1 MRPLLLPASLAVAF
15 APTLA
20 QAQQPSQRNEQ
31 TEDEIVVTA
40 STRMPGS
47 ALGEIKPEL
56 TLGGADVRALG
67 VSSVT
72 EILAELAPQ
81 IRGTGGGAPLI
92 LLEGRRV
99 SGRQEIEKI
108 PAEAI
113 ARVDILPEQVAL
125 KYGYPTD
132 QKVVN
137 FVLRKRFRAWTVD
150 GRQRLSTE
158 GGGGRTHAEAS
169 YFSVRDGARFNL
181 SAEYTDTAML
191 TEAQRGLAAVGGT
204 SGRSL
209 IAAGREFEANVAYHR
224 PLAERLDASING
236 VLSSDESRA
245 LTGATGAQTRTTS
258 SQTAHLGTTMNLDVA
273 RWRGTWTS
281 AYDRSESRVISTVTA
296 FGQPAD
302 QARTTDDTLVSD
314 ISINGPLGRLPA
326 GDVSLTTRVGGA
338 LSRYDSQSVRAAA
351 PQSAALKRTS
361 GIGALNL
368 DIPVLDSPT
377 RGIGDLSLNANA
389 QGETLSDFGN
399 VRGFGGGF
407 SWAPVKTVSLVGSY
421 KDAEIAPTIQQLG
434 DPQIVTNSVRYFD
447 YVRGQSR
454 LVQLTSGGNP
464 ALVKA
469 QVREWRLGLNIKA
482 LDKPNLSLSL
492 DYTHRRTDNGI
503 AALPALTGASA
514 AAYPGRFTFDNSGAL
529 IAVDARPINIAR
541 QQSDVLRWGINFSKT
556 LKTPQAQIDAMRAYM
571 AQRFPGGPPGGG
583 QAGQAGQ
590 AGSGQGAGA
599 GAGAGAPS
607 AGPGRGGGGG
617 FGGRGGGGGR
627 LSFSLYHSI
636 HIAENAAL
644 IAGQPQIDLLDGG
657 TLNGGAPQ
665 PRHEVEAQA
674 GYNLGWLG
682 GRLTANWQSA
692 ARVRD
697 PLGAAAG
704 NLRFDDLAKVNLR
717 MFVNIGQ
724 IPSVLRAHPWLFG
737 TRIGIGVG
745 NIFNARQKVT
755 DGTGATPLAYAPG
768 QLDPLGRT
776 VTIGVRKLLF

>member
-1 MRPLLLPASLAVAF
+1 MRPLLLSASLAVAF
-15 APTLA
+15 APALS
-20 QAQQPSQRNEQ
+20 QAQQRPPQQ
-31 TEDEIVVTA
+31 DDPAEDEIVVTA
-40 STRMPGS
+40 SSRLPG
-47 ALGEIKPEL
+47 AAIGEIKPEV
-56 TLGGADVRALG
+56 TLGAADVRALG

-113 ARVDILPEQVAL
+113 ARVDVLPEQVAL
-125 KYGYPTD
+125 KYGYPAD

-137 FVLRKRFRAWTVD
+137 FVLRKRFRAWTLD

-158 GGGGRTHAEAS
+158 GGGGRTNAEAS
-169 YFSVRDGARFNL
+169 YFSVRNGARFNL
-181 SAEYTDTAML
+181 SAEYADTAML
-191 TEAQRGLAAVGGT
+191 TEAERGLEAVGGT

-209 IAAGREFEANVAYHR
+209 IAAAREFEANVAYHR
-224 PLAERLDASING
+224 PLSERLDASING

-245 LTGATGAQTRTTS
+245 LTGASGAQTRATS

-281 AYDRSESRVISTVTA
+281 AYDHSESRAISMQVA
-296 FGQPAD
+296 PGPAD
-302 QARTTDDTLVSD
+302 QARSNTDLLVSD
-314 ISINGPLGRLPA
+314 ISINGPLARLPA
-326 GDVSLTTRVGGA
+326 GDVSLTARAGGT
-338 LSRYDSQSVRAAA
+338 LSRYDSQSLRATVS
-351 PQSAALKRTS
+351 QSAALKRTS
-361 GIGALNL
+361 GLGALSL
-368 DIPVLDSPT
+368 DIPVLDSPA
-377 RGIGDLSLNANA
+377 RWIGDLSVNANV
-389 QGETLSDFGN
+389 QGETLSDFGS
-399 VRGFGGGF
+399 VRGFGAGF
-407 SWAPVKTVSLVGSY
+407 SWAPFKTVSLVGSY
-421 KDAEIAPTIQQLG
+421 KDAQSAPSVQQLG

-454 LVQLTSGGNP
+454 LVQFTSGGNP
-464 ALVKA
+464 ALDKA

-492 DYTHRRTDNGI
+492 DYTRKRTDDGI
-503 AALPALTGASA
+503 VALPALTTASQ
-514 AAYPGRFTFDNSGAL
+514 AAYPGRFTFDNTGAL
-529 IAVDARPINIAR
+529 IGVDARPVNIAR

-556 LKTPQAQIDAMRAYM
+556 LKTPQAQIDAIRAYM
-571 AQRFPGGPPGGG
+571 AQRFPGGPPGVGQGG
-583 QAGQAGQ
+583 AGQAG
-590 AGSGQGAGA
+590 AGQGAA
-599 GAGAGAPS
+599 APGG
-607 AGPGRGGGGG
+607 GPGRGGGGG

-636 HIAENAAL
+636 HLTENATL
-644 IAGQPQIDLLDGG
+644 IAGQPQIDLLNGG
-657 TLNGGAPQ
+657 TLDGGAPQ
-665 PRHEVEAQA
+665 PRHEVEATA
-674 GYNLGWLG
+674 GYNRGWLG

-692 ARVRD
+692 ARVKD
-697 PLGAAAG
+697 PGGAPAG
-704 NLRFDDLAKVNLR
+704 NLRFDDLTKVNLR
-717 MFVNIGQ
+717 MFVNVGQ

-737 TRIGIGVG
+737 TRIGVGVG

-776 VTIGVRKLLF
+776 VTISVRKLLF